1 MPPAFLIFLLLPP
14 ACAAIFHLL
23 RGGSLRQL
31 GLLLLAS
38 WIGFG
43 LGQLAGALIG
53 WNGAML
59 GEIHLLEA
67 TIGSLMAL
75 MVVSRPSP

>member
-1 MPPAFLIFLLLPP
+1 MPPAFLVFLLLPG
-14 ACAAIFHLL
+14 AGAAIFHLL
-23 RGGSLRQL
+23 RGGNLRRL
-31 GLLLLAS
+31 GLFLIAA

-59 GEIHLLEA
+59 GEIHLFEA
-67 TIGSLMAL
+67 TIGSLIAL
-75 MVVSRPSP
+75 IVVSRPSL